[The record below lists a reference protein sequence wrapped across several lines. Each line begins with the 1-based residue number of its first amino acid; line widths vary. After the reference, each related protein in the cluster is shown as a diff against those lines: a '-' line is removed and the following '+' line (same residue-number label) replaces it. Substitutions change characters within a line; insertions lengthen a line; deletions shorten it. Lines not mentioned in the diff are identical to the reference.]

1 MFYDRNRSRTSVV
14 CLPAFEVSLLLFDIL
29 VIENLSCQ
37 QYLQMHTAA
46 AILFGDTTGAKDED
60 EDKIATGISGYAW
73 KQQ

>member
-1 MFYDRNRSRTSVV
+1 
-14 CLPAFEVSLLLFDIL
+14 
-29 VIENLSCQ
+29 
-37 QYLQMHTAA
+37 MHTAA